1 MFTNNWTQS
10 ELFQINSAPLSPSTS
25 QADWDEMI
33 SKSTPISLSNS
44 GKYMNFDLPTIQEQ
58 QRLQSDIASEQ
69 AGYTKSAFLPTTM
82 DEEFNKIF
90 DNESLFSNDLYTTPE
105 ETSNSNS
112 PTIKVEKQPQD
123 DMIPMLLS
131 EKLKS
136 IQKTNDLTPKS
147 LESIFNTKDILKD
160 EPELSYGSLNRRKQH
175 GSISSDM
182 TDSGTT
188 SRRGSNDTTSVR
200 GKRRAPRKRLTESQ
214 KQAHNKIE
222 KKYRINI
229 NAKIAGLQKII
240 PSVALE
246 KPAFETGTKQGSA
259 GTSTYTSEDIASDE
273 SSNRLNKSMI
283 LEKAIDYILF
293 LQNENKSIISEN
305 SSMKKELETLRSS
318 L

>member
-1 MFTNNWTQS
+1 
-10 ELFQINSAPLSPSTS
+10 
-25 QADWDEMI
+25 
-33 SKSTPISLSNS
+33 
-44 GKYMNFDLPTIQEQ
+44 MNFDLPTIQEQ
-58 QRLQSDIASEQ
+58 QRLQSDIAPEQ
-69 AGYTKSAFLPTTM
+69 TGYAKSAFLPATM

-105 ETSNSNS
+105 ETSQSNS

-175 GSISSDM
+175 GSILSDM
-182 TDSGTT
+182 TESATT
-188 SRRGSNDTTSVR
+188 SRRGSNDTTAVR

-246 KPAFETGTKQGSA
+246 RPAFETGTKQG
-259 GTSTYTSEDIASDE
+259 GTGGGTTYTSEDIPLDE

-293 LQNENKSIISEN
+293 LQNENKLIISEN